1 MPTEG
6 TVVGDRHILCT
17 IVAVLPVAFLSSVSQ
32 HVVVSFRGIKISHT
46 ITVDHLAVW
55 VLVT

>member
-1 MPTEG
+1 MSAEG
-6 TVVGDRHILCT
+6 TIVGDWHILCT

-46 ITVDHLAVW
+46 ITVGHLAVW